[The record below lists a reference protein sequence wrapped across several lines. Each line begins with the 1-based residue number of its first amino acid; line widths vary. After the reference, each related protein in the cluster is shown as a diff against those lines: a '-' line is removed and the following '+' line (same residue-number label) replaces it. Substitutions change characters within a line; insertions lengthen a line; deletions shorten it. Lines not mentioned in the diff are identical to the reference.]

1 MKKINDITKSKVD
14 LEHNNYLITKTKII
28 TYSILTLIFIGT
40 SYLSVLFIQKHFN
53 DKTSFFT
60 FKSLSPSILLV
71 LAILFIFYFLL
82 DALRFLYVLKTL
94 QIEVTLEY
102 LVKLAF
108 INIFLSNITP
118 FATGGAFAQIYFL
131 NKKDISIGDATAA
144 TTIKTV
150 LPLIFFFITTPLI
163 LISDKTILKIV
174 PSGNNLI
181 YILSLVLIY
190 ILATYGFY
198 KILKNTDIIK
208 NTLSKILNLLQN
220 KNIISKN
227 KVEKFRN
234 NSFLE
239 IDVFALNIKRF
250 LKGKKKYILLSIIF
264 MLLYLFILFL
274 FPVIFIRGLN
284 SNISTGQ
291 IISIQILI
299 TFVTYFAPTPG
310 ATGMAEAGFT
320 LMFSKF
326 VGKNDIV
333 SLTFSW
339 RFFTMYLGMLIG
351 LIIFYA
357 EIVKN
362 KFQEKKIYNSG
373 G

>member
-1 MKKINDITKSKVD
+1 MSKTNSNTESKLNLD
-14 LEHNNYLITKTKII
+14 NGNLITKTKVL
-28 TYSILTLIFIGT
+28 TYSIFTFLFIVT
-40 SYLSVLFIQKHFN
+40 SYLSIVFIEKQFN
-53 DKTSFFT
+53 GKISFYAN
-60 FKSLSPSILLV
+60 KSLSPNILLT
-71 LAILFIFYFLL
+71 LGILFVLYFIF

-94 QIEVTLEY
+94 QIHVDLNY

-108 INIFLSNITP
+108 INMFLSNITP

-131 NKKDISIGDATAA
+131 NKKYISIGDATAA

-150 LPLIFFFITTPLI
+150 LPIIFFFITTPII
-163 LISDKTILKIV
+163 LIADKNLFKIL

-190 ILATYGFY
+190 FLAAYGFY
-198 KILKNTDIIK
+198 KVLKNTNIIK
-208 NTLSKILNLLQN
+208 RNLFKIMDLLVQ
-220 KNIISKN
+220 KKIISKN
-227 KVEKFRN
+227 KVKRLRN

-239 IDVFALNIKRF
+239 IDIFALNIKRF

-264 MLLYLFILFL
+264 MILYLISLFM
-274 FPVIFIRGLN
+274 FPVILIIGLN
-284 SNISTGQ
+284 SSISTGQ
-291 IISIQILI
+291 IICIQILL
-299 TFVTYFAPTPG
+299 TFITYFAPTPG
-310 ATGMAEAGFT
+310 ATGVAEGGFT
-320 LMFSKF
+320 LMFSSF
-326 VGKNDIV
+326 VEKNDIV

-357 EIVKN
+357 EIAKN
-362 KFQEKKIYNSG
+362 KLATKKIYYSG

>member
-1 MKKINDITKSKVD
+1 MRIIN
-14 LEHNNYLITKTKII
+14 NNTELKLNLDNNNLITKTKIL
-28 TYSILTLIFIGT
+28 TYSIFTLIFIGT
-40 SYLSVLFIQKHFN
+40 SYLSIEFIEKQFN
-53 DKTSFFT
+53 GKISFLRNISSNILI
-60 FKSLSPSILLV
+60 KLLILL
-71 LAILFIFYFLL
+71 ILYFFL

-94 QIEVTLEY
+94 QIDVTLGY

-108 INIFLSNITP
+108 INMFLSNITP

-131 NKKDISIGDATAA
+131 NKKNISIGDATAA
-144 TTIKTV
+144 TTIKTA
-150 LPLIFFFITTPLI
+150 LPIIFFFLTTPII
-163 LISDKTILKIV
+163 LIVDKELFKIL

-190 ILATYGFY
+190 ILTCYGFY
-198 KILKNTDIIK
+198 RVLQNTNIIK
-208 NTLSKILNLLQN
+208 KNLYKILNLLER
-220 KNIISKN
+220 KKMFSKN
-227 KVEKFRN
+227 KVKKFRK
-234 NSFLE
+234 NSILE
-239 IDVFALNIKRF
+239 IDLFAINIKKF
-250 LKGKKKYILLSIIF
+250 TKGKKKYILLSIIF
-264 MLLYLFILFL
+264 MILYLFILFL
-274 FPVIFIRGLN
+274 FPVILIRGLN
-284 SNISTGQ
+284 SSISTGQ

-339 RFFTMYLGMLIG
+339 RFFTMYLGMIIG

-362 KFQEKKIYNSG
+362 KFVANKIYNSG

>member
-1 MKKINDITKSKVD
+1 MRKINGITESKID
-14 LEHNNYLITKTKII
+14 LDHNNYLITKTKII
-28 TYSILTLIFIGT
+28 TYSIFTIIFIGT
-40 SYLSVLFIQKHFN
+40 SYLSVLFIQKHFS

-60 FKSLSPSILLV
+60 FKSLSPSILLA
-71 LAILFIFYFLL
+71 LGILLIFYFLL

-94 QIEVTLEY
+94 QIDVTLGY

-150 LPLIFFFITTPLI
+150 LPIIFFFITTPII
-163 LISDKTILKIV
+163 LITDKNLFKIV

-198 KILKNTDIIK
+198 KILKNTNIIK
-208 NTLSKILNLLQN
+208 KNLSKVLDLLEH
-220 KNIISKN
+220 KKIISKN
-227 KVEKFRN
+227 KVERFRN

-239 IDVFALNIKRF
+239 IDIFALNIKRF
-250 LKGKKKYILLSIIF
+250 LKGKKEYILLSIIF
-264 MLLYLFILFL
+264 MILYLFTLFM
-274 FPVIFIRGLN
+274 FPVILIRGLN
-284 SNISTGQ
+284 SSISTSQ
-291 IISIQILI
+291 IISIQILL

-310 ATGMAEAGFT
+310 ATGVAEGGFT
-320 LMFSKF
+320 LMFSNF
-326 VGKNDIV
+326 VEKNDIV
-333 SLTFSW
+333 SLTFLW

-351 LIIFYA
+351 LIIFYL
-357 EIVKN
+357 EIAKN
-362 KFQEKKIYNSG
+362 KLKPLK
-373 G
+373 

>member
-1 MKKINDITKSKVD
+1 MVK
-14 LEHNNYLITKTKII
+14 Y
-28 TYSILTLIFIGT
+28 
-40 SYLSVLFIQKHFN
+40 HF
-53 DKTSFFT
+53 SHYE
-60 FKSLSPSILLV
+60 SLSPIILLT
-71 LAILFIFYFLL
+71 LGILLIFYFLL

-94 QIEVTLEY
+94 QIDVTLGY

-108 INIFLSNITP
+108 INMFLSNITP

-150 LPLIFFFITTPLI
+150 LPIIFFFITTPII
-163 LISDKTILKIV
+163 LITDKNLFKIF

-190 ILATYGFY
+190 ILAAYGFY
-198 KILKNTDIIK
+198 KVLKNTNIIK
-208 NTLSKILNLLQN
+208 KNLSKILDLLEC
-220 KNIISKN
+220 KKIISKN
-227 KVEKFRN
+227 KVKRFKN

-239 IDVFALNIKRF
+239 IDIFALNIKRF
-250 LKGKKKYILLSIIF
+250 LKGKKKHILLSIIF
-264 MLLYLFILFL
+264 MILYLFILFM
-274 FPVIFIRGLN
+274 FPVILISGLN
-284 SNISTGQ
+284 STVSTIQ
-291 IISIQILI
+291 IISIQILL

-310 ATGMAEAGFT
+310 ATGVAEGGFT
-320 LMFSKF
+320 LMFSNF
-326 VGKNDIV
+326 VDKNDIV

-357 EIVKN
+357 EIAKN
-362 KFQEKKIYNSG
+362 KLEQKHLK
-373 G
+373 